1 MEEDIELLEKIKI
14 TSYGTKEELE
24 ALSRDISQEELNQII
39 KNLINKY
46 KEQEKIINLMAIGL
60 FDYANLGVLIDCPA
74 EYDGIIDMKFCK
86 MNLKDRNCIVC
97 IKEYFKKKA
106 REK

>member
-1 MEEDIELLEKIKI
+1 MEEDIF
-14 TSYGTKEELE
+14 
-24 ALSRDISQEELNQII
+24 II
-39 KNLINKY
+39 KSFVKDKEMLLKHPCWISEKTVQAIENLINKN
-46 KEQEKIINLMAIGL
+46 KEQEKMIELMAKGL

-97 IKEYFKKKA
+97 IKEYYEKKA
-106 REK
+106 RGE